1 MANLSVRKICL
12 LTIGLLALGA
22 IGYFGAGC
30 AVEKGKVYEKNGKL
44 YGKTEGLFKARWD
57 DYYVR
62 GVSYND
68 GGYWEDA
75 AADFIRAIQKR
86 SADQRRA
93 RTYGMHFIDYFPNRE
108 LGIAYYNMTKY
119 QEAIKAL
126 EASLASDET
135 ARAKFYLDKA
145 RAAWLNEARLDTA
158 KPAVSVEFPPPVY
171 RTKDFAVAVKGK
183 ASDDFFVSN
192 IVFNGKPSKL
202 ELSQKE
208 ISFQEEISLQQ
219 GKNVITLQ
227 SVDILGKP
235 SATLTLEV
243 KVDREGPLVF
253 LEVTPSGGN
262 AVLVSGAIYD
272 KSAVGKIRL
281 HAREL
286 ASQGI
291 TLVRINEQV
300 DLSGAADAASLEFEA
315 ADSLGNT
322 TRGLVA
328 ARGTP
333 GSRALISINDFPRVA
348 STGQVMVFA
357 KQASPASGIELKGL
371 RDGLAV
377 YLESITV
384 QGSARSAE
392 GIDDL
397 VVNRQSLLSTED
409 DPLITPFLK
418 LVRENKDRPLAFSIT
433 LPLKEGQNTVAAE
446 LSDTRGVKTGERLAI
461 TRNIPRV
468 MQVGSRLSVV
478 ILPFTEVKKAGESLQ
493 GYVHTFLNRSFAE
506 QQRFNMVER
515 DSLGKVLDEQQVS
528 RKGDFD
534 QETALRLGRLM
545 GSDAVLCGSISS
557 SPASIEIIGRLV
569 DTGTAAVLSENDV
582 YWEGEMTAG
591 FRGTLDNL
599 ALKFKKHI
607 PLCEGTVTAHV
618 QNNSVAIDLGQS
630 QSIQQGM
637 KFLAYQETAPLIDAE
652 TGMNLGRDTDIL
664 GQLAA
669 KEVAPVS
676 CKADIEKKFAGRE
689 IKAGSKVIA
698 K

>member
-1 MANLSVRKICL
+1 MTKSTLRKISL
-12 LTIGLLALGA
+12 LIIGIISLCA

-62 GVSYND
+62 GVSYSD
-68 GGYWEDA
+68 GGYWQDA
-75 AADFIRAIQKR
+75 AADFSRAIEKR

-108 LGIAYYNMTKY
+108 LGIAYYNLKKY
-119 QEAIKAL
+119 QDAIKAL
-126 EASLASDET
+126 ESSLASEET

-253 LEVTPSGGN
+253 LEVMPAGSS

-272 KSAVGKIRL
+272 KSAVAKIRI
-281 HAREL
+281 HTREL

-291 TLVRINEQV
+291 TPVRLNERV
-300 DLSGAADAASLEFEA
+300 DLTGPADATSLQFETE
-315 ADSLGNT
+315 DSLGNA
-322 TRGLVA
+322 TRGL
-328 ARGTP
+328 
-333 GSRALISINDFPRVA
+333 ISATGATGNRTVLSIKDLPQVA
-348 STGQVMVFA
+348 SAGHFMAFA
-357 KQASPASGIELKGL
+357 KQDARTSGIELKGL

-384 QGSARSAE
+384 QGSVRSAE

-409 DPLITPFLK
+409 DSSIAPFIK
-418 LVRENKDRPLAFSIT
+418 LVREHKDRPLAFSIT
-433 LPLKEGQNTVAAE
+433 LPLKEGQNTIAAE
-446 LSDTRGVKTGERLAI
+446 LSDMRGVKTSDRLAI

-478 ILPFTEVKKAGESLQ
+478 ILPFAEVKKTGESLQ
-493 GYVHTFLNRSFAE
+493 GYVQTFLNRSFID
-506 QQRFNMVER
+506 QQRFNMVAR
-515 DSLGKVLDEQQVS
+515 DSLSTVLDDQQLS

-534 QETALRLGRLM
+534 QETAVRLGRLM

-591 FRGTLDNL
+591 FRGTLDDL

-607 PLCEGTVTAHV
+607 PLCEGTVTRHM
-618 QNNSVAIDLGQS
+618 QNNCVLIDMGQS

-637 KFLAYQETAPLIDAE
+637 KFLAYQETAPLVDAE
-652 TGMNLGRDTDIL
+652 TGMNLGSDTDIL
-664 GQLAA
+664 GMLAA
-669 KEVAPVS
+669 KEVTPVS
-676 CKADIEKKFAGRE
+676 CKADIEKQFVGRE
-689 IKAGSKVIA
+689 IKAGSKVMA